1 MKATRSLSKYWQKTV
16 SGTQKYTIAP
26 DFHQKMVALKQ
37 GVVSSKSDPEMP
49 SRAALRQH
57 KYYFSLPPFCLPD
70 QLDQAATDYLREHSL
85 YSVKHL
91 SQLSTRLVNYLH
103 ERELLSERDIV
114 ERIKRKKGTQ
124 TPDDLPETED
134 VDPGI
139 ESVLQYHLD
148 APFVGADRAVREEQ
162 QADLSAWKYTEEN
175 SQLYLVGRLAPNF
188 AVACRVLYELRK
200 RCPLF
205 VPHSFFDF
213 ASGLGTYTW
222 VVNTVWPAGCIRG
235 HYLVEAS
242 RPMTSLAEF
251 LLSVRGQ
258 GIAPGT
264 TVFPGVHHRRFMPST
279 EVTADLVMSGYALL
293 EMAGE
298 RDRRRVVE
306 NLWARTTGFL
316 VLIEEG
322 TKAGHSALLEARDWL
337 VRFLGFDLP
346 PEYVEGAHLSVC
358 PTANT
363 RDELGGGSELWNLSD
378 EHATAAIIQVIPSFF
393 QHTCTDNYSSY
404 HPRLQCPHSQTCG
417 KSGIGCSSSVRY
429 YNFGLTKDPAY
440 PSSERFSY
448 LVVSRGDWRRY
459 SKEPEGR
466 DLHPR
471 IVSSSP
477 VGKGSAFDVDLC
489 LPNGECERVA
499 FSKSGTHR

>member
-337 VRFLGFDLP
+337 IQSGNRNG
-346 PEYVEGAHLSVC
+346 
-358 PTANT
+358 
-363 RDELGGGSELWNLSD
+363 RDGEEL
-378 EHATAAIIQVIPSFF
+378 HIFAP
-393 QHTCTDNYSSY
+393 
-404 HPRLQCPHSQTCG
+404 CPHSQTCG

-499 FSKSGTHR
+499 FSKSGTHRTLYFFLKNARAGDIAPCERTEECNENNIVEEKSGIE